1 MHTRKKPFK
10 QQGVLTRTPVTAVR
24 RTMNK
29 TGSAESHSR
38 GGVPKRPTRT
48 SNEHQNCGFRAK
60 SALVNQVRMG
70 GYLLL
75 PRPSVHGEFAPRV
88 LGLFDWP
95 NVYNTD
101 ERCETLLI
109 SRMHSF
115 QHTVKIHTGI
125 THKHSL
131 KLQNFSEI
139 SNATSLSLTISS
151 IHFWTSQSTYNQ
163 PNHLTDTHTK
173 ESN

>member
-1 MHTRKKPFK
+1 M
-10 QQGVLTRTPVTAVR
+10 LNRTPVVGCPGGPLEHPMNIRTAA
-24 RTMNK
+24 
-29 TGSAESHSR
+29 SE
-38 GGVPKRPTRT
+38 P
-48 SNEHQNCGFRAK
+48 K

-163 PNHLTDTHTK
+163 PNHLTDTHIK